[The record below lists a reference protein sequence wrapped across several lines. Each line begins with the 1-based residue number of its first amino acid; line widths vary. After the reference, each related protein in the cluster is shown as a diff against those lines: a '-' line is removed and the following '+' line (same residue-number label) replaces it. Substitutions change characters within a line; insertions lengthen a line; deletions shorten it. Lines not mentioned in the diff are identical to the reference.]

1 MGGCRG
7 AASHAIIPSR
17 APRPGTAASAH
28 TSVGSV
34 GCCVGCSLGC
44 IVGIVGRLLGCSHT
58 QASKYVRGLATP
70 TGSFERDLQQL
81 ALDPPEHW
89 SYRLRDE
96 VDQARLDH
104 PDRRKK
110 AS

>member
-1 MGGCRG
+1 METKTPTLARTACQVTGLTQRG
-7 AASHAIIPSR
+7 LAQ
-17 APRPGTAASAH
+17 
-28 TSVGSV
+28 V
-34 GCCVGCSLGC
+34 
-44 IVGIVGRLLGCSHT
+44 LGCSHT